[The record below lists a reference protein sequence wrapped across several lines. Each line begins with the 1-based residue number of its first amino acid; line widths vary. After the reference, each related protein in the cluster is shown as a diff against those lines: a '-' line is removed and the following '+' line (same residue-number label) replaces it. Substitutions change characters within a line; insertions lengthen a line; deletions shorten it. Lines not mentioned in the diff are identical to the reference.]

1 MEEKRS
7 GEKISP
13 SLAIVIIILVS
24 VITTVLT
31 ALYVSLYNPPIYAI
45 LALAGILLGV
55 GGVIFGFEIYRLNK
69 KIEKIDKGAK
79 ILEIEQRSIETLP
92 RSLRYV
98 MIVSSCL
105 LAVAI
110 ITNAVAGNEVFIAL
124 IPILI
129 VNVLGLVAERKY
141 EIYEKGIRHGVL
153 FTRWNEIESI
163 EWKDGILKIKAGKG
177 LRKKMLRIRD
187 DDGKIK
193 SIIEKYVGSLKT

>member
-79 ILEIEQRSIETLP
+79 ILEIEQRSIENLP
-92 RSLRYV
+92 KSLRNAMV
-98 MIVSSCL
+98 LVCCMLVFGIIVN
-105 LAVAI
+105 AI
-110 ITNAVAGNEVFIAL
+110 TRNEVYLPLISVLIANMV
-124 IPILI
+124 ILMSK
-129 VNVLGLVAERKY
+129 RRY